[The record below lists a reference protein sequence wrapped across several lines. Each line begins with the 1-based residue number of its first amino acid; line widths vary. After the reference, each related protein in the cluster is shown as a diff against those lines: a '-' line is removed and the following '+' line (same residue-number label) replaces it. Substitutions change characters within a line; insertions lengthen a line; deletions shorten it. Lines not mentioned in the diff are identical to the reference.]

1 MTRLAETVVWWA
13 VGIGV
18 WLLTLSSMSAPE
30 VVAAVVAALP
40 CAVLAVA
47 ARRAV
52 EGSWAP
58 QLRRL
63 RQVLPLP
70 VAVGAD
76 TVRLLGRAA
85 AVLAGHPIPAGD
97 LREVR
102 LERDRGAERWAAHQA
117 TAVALVS
124 ASPGSVALHVDEKTG
139 QLLLHMLGSGR
150 PRMEEVV
157 RR

>member
-1 MTRLAETVVWWA
+1 VTRLAETVVWWA

-18 WLLTLSSMSAPE
+18 WLLTLSSVSTPE

-40 CAVLAVA
+40 CAGLAVA

-52 EGSWAP
+52 EGSWTT

-63 RQVLPLP
+63 RQLLPLP
-70 VAVGAD
+70 VAVVAD
-76 TVRLLGRAA
+76 TARLLGRAA
-85 AVLAGHPIPAGD
+85 AVLAGRPIPPGD
-97 LREVR
+97 LQQVR
-102 LERDRGAERWAAHQA
+102 LERDSEAGRWAARQA

-124 ASPGSVALHVDEKTG
+124 ASPGSVALHVDEKSG
-139 QLLLHMLGSGR
+139 QLHLHMLGSGR
-150 PRMEEVV
+150 PRMQEVV

>member
-1 MTRLAETVVWWA
+1 VTRLAETVVWWA

-18 WLLTLSSMSAPE
+18 WLLTLSSVSAPD

-97 LREVR
+97 LREVH